1 MSQNNCPSLLLLGCI
16 VADGDDGNDNHTWR
30 FLKDAI
36 DDWLR
41 TQDSRMILLQ
51 QAGVFADD
59 PALAEI
65 RKTIYENRGRSE
77 VDDE

>member
-1 MSQNNCPSLLLLGCI
+1 
-16 VADGDDGNDNHTWR
+16 
-30 FLKDAI
+30 
-36 DDWLR
+36 
-41 TQDSRMILLQ
+41 MILLQ

-77 VDDE
+77 VDAE

>member
-1 MSQNNCPSLLLLGCI
+1 MTRLMLFYTSKPI
-16 VADGDDGNDNHTWR
+16 MPVV
-30 FLKDAI
+30 F

-51 QAGVFADD
+51 QARVFADD
-59 PALAEI
+59 PALEEI

-77 VDDE
+77 LDAD